1 MAGRFSFL
9 SSVTSPPDLVCGVC
23 SLLAAARPLPPP
35 PPPPPHQQIA
45 MLASLPLREQG
56 RAPAAAVRGCHQVDC
71 QVMPSGG

>member
-35 PPPPPHQQIA
+35 PPPRPTSKLQCSPRCRCGSKDA
-45 MLASLPLREQG
+45 RRPRRFE
-56 RAPAAAVRGCHQVDC
+56 AATRSIVR
-71 QVMPSGG
+71 